1 MQQDIDFSNN
11 SWLDVANGALALI
24 SADLLQ
30 SLGGEGTIESKY
42 IHVLMPKAL
51 EQVYSILP
59 LDDISQW
66 VQLTRSTGGANIGSS
81 YSYAYDLPKRCA
93 TVREVKTEPEN
104 SEFQV
109 VKNAVLSN
117 AEAVN
122 IRYIS
127 LPSTPEDMPY
137 YAKSLMITLLASM
150 LAGPI
155 SHDATMVSALKADY
169 QSQLGNCL
177 AFRKLTRHSD
187 SYMDT
192 GKEWN

>member
-1 MQQDIDFSNN
+1 MNQEIDFSNN
-11 SWLDVANGALALI
+11 SWLDIANGALAMI

-30 SLGGEGTIESKY
+30 SLAGEGTDESKY

-66 VQLTRSTGGANIGSS
+66 VQLTRSTGEMNAGSGYK
-81 YSYAYDLPKRCA
+81 YSYDLPKRCA
-93 TVREVKTEPEN
+93 TIREVKTTPDN
-104 SEFQV
+104 ADFQIV
-109 VKNAVLSN
+109 RNAVLSD
-117 AEAVN
+117 AEGVN

-127 LPSTPEDMPY
+127 LPSTPADMPY

-155 SHDATMVSALKADY
+155 SHDASMVTALKNDY

-177 AFRKLTRHSD
+177 AFRKLTKHQD
-187 SYMDT
+187 SYLRD
-192 GKEWN
+192 GEEWS

>member
-1 MQQDIDFSNN
+1 MQQEIDFSNN

-30 SLGGEGTIESKY
+30 SLGGEGTVESKY

-66 VQLTRSTGGANIGSS
+66 VQLTRSTGGQQTGSGYA
-81 YSYAYDLPKRCA
+81 YSYDLPKRCA
-93 TVREVKTEPEN
+93 TIREVKTDPEGYD
-104 SEFQV
+104 FQV
-109 VKNAVLSN
+109 VRNAVLTDADGIS
-117 AEAVN
+117 

-127 LPSTPEDMPY
+127 LPSSPADMPF
-137 YAKSLMITLLASM
+137 YAKSLLITLLASM

-155 SHDATMVSALKADY
+155 SHDASMVATLKNDY

-187 SYMDT
+187 TYIDT